1 MKSVCIVFRFLFLS
15 FGIYAQTGI
24 AVQHIV
30 GIDLPD
36 MQYDLVIGKADSLL
50 HFYDYGTNTDSLWV
64 RTFTC
69 DPQGNFTT
77 ASIIYAHHFDPV
89 LADPPEPLLFEY
101 NFNRLFFHAQIDSMS
116 ILICE
121 IDESGDSWEHDINT
135 GGVDISY
142 LYYIPSNRY
151 IHFTENIVVAATA
164 RTGCI
169 YKIDLTSDDMQ
180 LLWSY
185 PNGLYN
191 LYPLGNDYLIMSDML
206 NYNIVPNYFFDNNL
220 TMHPIPGSM
229 FYGYNDV
236 TKVGEYYLASGYS
249 AIQSSAYSLIYV
261 QNDVLFE
268 NILSAGEDI
277 IVEDKCIVPLENN
290 RYISIYTIHHVG
302 GQVVMASFTTN
313 NIENGE
319 IVNDFV
325 FPQLGNISNPRNLFR
340 INDNCIVSMSGV
352 SGGFIDFTS
361 IDLANHQYHTD
372 SYQIDTEPIYFLDW
386 VAHTA
391 GVNFYLLKQDHLH
404 SFRVVNYTDL
414 NDPLI
419 PSLPA
424 LSCYPN
430 PFNDELNIDIRLSTP
445 SSITVNIYDV
455 RGRKLTSI
463 MRFDKSSLKHCF
475 LLTKEDIHNLH
486 LSSGVYFV
494 QAISEKGAKMMKT
507 VFLK

>member
-1 MKSVCIVFRFLFLS
+1 MKSVCIVFQLLFLS
-15 FGIYAQTGI
+15 LGIYAQNGI

-30 GIDLPD
+30 GVDLPN
-36 MQYDLVIGKADSLL
+36 MQYDLVIGKPDSLL
-50 HFYDYGTNTDSLWV
+50 YFYDYGISIDSLWI
-64 RTFTC
+64 RSFTC
-69 DPQGNFTT
+69 DPQGVFTT
-77 ASIIYAHHFDPV
+77 PSIIYTHHFDPV
-89 LADPPEPLLFEY
+89 LANPPVPLLFEY
-101 NFNRLFFHAQIDSMS
+101 KFDSLFFHAQIDSMS

-121 IDESGDSWEHDINT
+121 IDESGGSWEHDVNT

-151 IHFTENIVVAATA
+151 IHFTENVVVAATA

-169 YKIDLTSDDMQ
+169 YKIDLTSDNMQ

-185 PNGLYN
+185 PNGLYS
-191 LYPLGNDYLIMSDML
+191 LYPLGYDYLIMSDML
-206 NYNIVPNYFFDNNL
+206 NYNTVPNYFFDNDL
-220 TMHPIPGSM
+220 TMHLIPGSM

-236 TKVGEYYLASGYS
+236 TKVGEYFLASGYS

-261 QNDVLFE
+261 QNDVLVE

-277 IVEDKCIVPLENN
+277 IAEDKCIVPLENN
-290 RYISIYTIHHVG
+290 RYISINTIHHVG
-302 GQVVMASFTTN
+302 GQVLSASFTTN

-319 IVNDFV
+319 IVSDLL
-325 FPQLGNISNPRNLFR
+325 FPQLGSINNPRNLFR
-340 INDNCIVSMSGV
+340 INDDCIVSMSGV

-372 SYQIDTEPIYFLDW
+372 SYQIDTEPVYFLDW

-391 GVNFYLLKQDHLH
+391 GDNFYLLKHDHLH

-419 PSLPA
+419 PSLPE

-430 PFNDELNIDIRLSTP
+430 PFNDELKIEISLSTP
-445 SSITVNIYDV
+445 SRITVNIYDIK
-455 RGRKLTSI
+455 GRKITTI
-463 MRFDKSSLKHCF
+463 MRYDKSSLKHCF
-475 LLTKEDIHNLH
+475 ILTKEVIHNLH

-494 QAISEKGAKMMKT
+494 QVISEKGTKLMKT